1 MKHLIHSA
9 TALVFLL
16 ISTSA
21 DAAHHLK
28 DAFQARNDAW
38 SAAFNAGDAA
48 TLGALYE
55 EDAVLMAP
63 GGAPIVGRAAIAD
76 ALSGLFG
83 VLGNL
88 KLVTEDVRPA
98 GDAHVVEMGRIIYEL
113 TAADGSKTLFT
124 GNYVVVWQQG
134 EDGVWRLFRDIF
146 NQRQTEPMP
155 E

>member
-1 MKHLIHSA
+1 MKYLIHRA
-9 TALVFLL
+9 TALVLLL

-38 SAAFNAGDAA
+38 AAAFNAGDAA
-48 TLGALYE
+48 AVGALYT
-55 EDAVLMAP
+55 EDAVLLAP

-88 KLVTEDVRPA
+88 RLVTEDVRPA
-98 GDAHVVEMGRIIYEL
+98 GDAHVIDMGRIIYEL

-124 GNYVVVWQQG
+124 GNYLVVWLRG